1 MGLYGSHK
9 RRQLNPSSPGVNG
22 NYSLCPFKLASSQ
35 GNYAFPQLKASLRS
49 SVSVVVRKCFLSTL
63 KGAEMKT
70 LKKTTAA
77 FSMLIQNSSQKVGCI
92 YWEYCFTSVTS
103 LELTPSHKMVF

>member
-9 RRQLNPSSPGVNG
+9 SRQSNPSSPGVNG

-35 GNYAFPQLKASLRS
+35 DNYAFPQLKASFRS

-70 LKKTTAA
+70 LK
-77 FSMLIQNSSQKVGCI
+77 NDSS
-92 YWEYCFTSVTS
+92 F
-103 LELTPSHKMVF
+103 